1 MSVLKDHCADCG
13 SKFVRPEDSQHEQ
26 CPGCRTDD
34 MAIASTAHSVTLNL
48 SIDEARRVLLDLY
61 AIRSTDIEETNTN
74 RQHVIDKI
82 EDQL

>member
-13 SKFVRPEDSQHEQ
+13 SLFVRPKDSDHEK
-26 CPGCRTDD
+26 CPGCRSNEL
-34 MAIASTAHSVTLNL
+34 AIASTAHSVTLNL
-48 SIDEARRVLLDLY
+48 TIDEARRVLLDLY